1 MDVLETY
8 LTSIE
13 DPVKQEKLR
22 SLFAAITKKFPDL
35 VPVIKWNQPMFT
47 AHETFIIGFS
57 KTKLDSLSAYKVTC
71 ALTVEAPSIPLL
83 LFTNSRALLK
93 QALKPAAK
101 SCSGFVAFST
111 RLPGAVILT
120 RQVQARRSV
129 IQCL

>member
-22 SLFAAITKKFPDL
+22 ALFAAITKKFPDL

-57 KTKLDSLSAYKVTC
+57 VSKPHFYV
-71 ALTVEAPSIPLL
+71 
-83 LFTNSRALLK
+83 SRCHR
-93 QALKPAAK
+93 K
-101 SCSGFVAFST
+101 SWLQPYG
-111 RLPGAVILT
+111 
-120 RQVQARRSV
+120 
-129 IQCL
+129 